1 MNIDQE
7 MCLYQDR
14 INSKFSKS
22 EQALLEKCLNSKE
35 DPNFHYD
42 LDKLVRKHMTSA
54 VPVELYRGI
63 TQEEL
68 RQLRFLTVGCQ
79 WSPGRVTSFS
89 TQYSQARQFAG
100 AWEYGTKTI
109 LSLRNA
115 PFIFDYYN
123 HAIDLVLAGNVE
135 DNGINETRV
144 DLYDMVETECE
155 FMASSLSRFE
165 IVEIETVKRDPCE
178 IEYKTIHLKMLDF

>member
-1 MNIDQE
+1 MNIEQK
-7 MCLYQDR
+7 CLYQDR
-14 INSKFSKS
+14 INSKFSKH
-22 EQALLEKCLNSKE
+22 EQNLLEKCLDAKK

-42 LDKLVRKHMTSA
+42 LDKLVRKHVTSA

-63 TQEEL
+63 TTREL
-68 RQLRFLTVGCQ
+68 EQLELLSVGCQ

-100 AWEYGTKTI
+100 SWEYGTKTI

-123 HAIDLVLAGNVE
+123 HAIDLVLAGNVDE
-135 DNGINETRV
+135 LEIDETRI

-155 FMASSLSRFE
+155 FMVSSLSRFE
-165 IVEIETVKRDPCE
+165 IVAIETIKRDPYD
-178 IEYKTIHLKMLDF
+178 IEYKTIHLKMLNF

>member
-1 MNIDQE
+1 MNIEQK
-7 MCLYQDR
+7 CLYQDR
-14 INSKFSKS
+14 INSKFSKH
-22 EQALLEKCLNSKE
+22 EQNLLEKCLDAKK

-42 LDKLVRKHMTSA
+42 LDKLVRKHVTSA

-63 TQEEL
+63 TTREL
-68 RQLRFLTVGCQ
+68 EQLELLSVGCQ

-123 HAIDLVLAGNVE
+123 HAIDLVLAGNVDALE
-135 DNGINETRV
+135 IDETRI

-155 FMASSLSRFE
+155 FMVSSQSRFE
-165 IVEIETVKRDPCE
+165 IVAIETVKRDPYD